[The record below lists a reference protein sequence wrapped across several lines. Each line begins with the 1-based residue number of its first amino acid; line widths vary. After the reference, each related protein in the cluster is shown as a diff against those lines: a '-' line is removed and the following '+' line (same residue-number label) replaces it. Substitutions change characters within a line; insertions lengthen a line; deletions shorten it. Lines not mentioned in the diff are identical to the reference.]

1 MAGYNF
7 DQIIDRRNSN
17 SLKWDVKESELP
29 MWVADMDFQ
38 TAPEIRQALARRV
51 EHGIFGYSIVPDEW
65 YLAYQNWWETRHHFS
80 IGKQWLM
87 FVTGVVPA
95 ISSAVRKLTTPGEN
109 VLIQTPVYN
118 IFFNSILN
126 NGRNVLES
134 PLKYRDGVYEI
145 DFEDLEEKLANPQ
158 TTMMILCN
166 PHNPVGKIWDRGT
179 LERIGALCR
188 KHHVIVLSDEVHCDL
203 TAPGKEYIPF
213 ASVSEDC
220 RENSITCLA
229 PTKAFNLA
237 GLQTAA
243 ILVPGEALRN
253 KMYRAINT
261 DEVAEPNAF
270 AVQAAVA
277 AFSEGG
283 AWLDALRT
291 YLEENRQFTKK
302 WLEERIP
309 KIRLVEAEATYLLW
323 LDCRELFGD
332 ASEFAAHLRETTGL
346 YVSEGAQYGKSGA
359 AFLRLNI
366 ACPRKTLEDGL
377 RRLET
382 SLVEAF
388 GPEPVEQF
396 LALKETGDVNGPM
409 ELLRNHRQSLLDEV
423 HIGEKRIDCLDYL
436 VYQMGK
442 ENAL

>member
-1 MAGYNF
+1 MAVYDF
-7 DQIIDRRNSN
+7 DQLIDRRSSN

-51 EHGIFGYSIVPDEW
+51 EHGIFGYSIIPDEW
-65 YLAYQNWWETRHHFS
+65 YLAYQNWWKRRHQFL
-80 IGKQWLM
+80 IEKQWLM

-109 VLIQTPVYN
+109 ILIQTPVYN

-145 DFEDLEEKLANPQ
+145 DFGDLEEKLADPQ

-166 PHNPVGKIWDRGT
+166 PHNPVGKIWDRET
-179 LERIGALCR
+179 LARIGALCR
-188 KHHVIVLSDEVHCDL
+188 KHHVIVLSDEIHCDL

-220 RENSITCLA
+220 RENSITCMA
-229 PTKAFNLA
+229 PTKTFNLA

-243 ILVPGEALRN
+243 IMVPGEVLRN

-277 AFSEGG
+277 ALSEGE
-283 AWLDALRT
+283 AWLDALRD
-291 YLEENRQFTKK
+291 YIEENRRFAKR
-302 WLEERIP
+302 WLEERVP
-309 KIRLVEAEATYLLW
+309 KIRLVDAEATYLLW
-323 LDCRELFGD
+323 LDCRALRGD
-332 ASEFAAHLRETTGL
+332 ASDFAAYLRKITGL
-346 YVSEGAQYGKSGA
+346 YVSEGAQYGKCGA
-359 AFLRLNI
+359 EFLRMNI

-377 RRLET
+377 KRLEEGA
-382 SLVEAF
+382 VIYEEW
-388 GPEPVEQF
+388 P
-396 LALKETGDVNGPM
+396 
-409 ELLRNHRQSLLDEV
+409 
-423 HIGEKRIDCLDYL
+423 
-436 VYQMGK
+436 QMRSF
-442 ENAL
+442 

>member
-1 MAGYNF
+1 MADYNF
-7 DQIIDRRNSN
+7 DNIIDRRSSN
-17 SLKWDVKESELP
+17 SLKWEVKKQELP

-38 TAPEIRQALARRV
+38 TAPEIRQALAARV

-65 YLAYQNWWETRHHFS
+65 YLAYQLWWEKRHHFHME
-80 IGKQWLM
+80 KQWLM

-95 ISSAVRKLTTPGEN
+95 ISSAVRKLTTPGEK

-118 IFFNSILN
+118 IFFNSIVN

-134 PLKYRDGVYEI
+134 PLRYRDGIYEI
-145 DFEDLEEKLANPQ
+145 DFWDLEEKLSDPQ

-166 PHNPVGKIWDRGT
+166 PHNPVGKIWDKET

-188 KHHVIVLSDEVHCDL
+188 KHHVIVLSDEIHCDL

-220 RENSITCLA
+220 RENSVTCIA

-237 GLQTAA
+237 GIQTAA
-243 ILVPGEALRN
+243 IVVPGEALRN

-283 AWLDALRT
+283 PWLDALRS
-291 YLEENRQFTKK
+291 YIEENRRFTKK

-309 KIRLVEAEATYLLW
+309 KIQLVDSEATYLLW
-323 LDCRELFGD
+323 LDCRELLGD
-332 ASEFAAHLRETTGL
+332 ASEIARHLRKTTGL
-346 YVSEGAQYGKSGA
+346 YLSDGAQYGKSGA
-359 AFLRLNI
+359 WFLRLNI

-377 RRLET
+377 KRLEAGAP
-382 SLVEAF
+382 LYEEWV
-388 GPEPVEQF
+388 
-396 LALKETGDVNGPM
+396 VN
-409 ELLRNHRQSLLDEV
+409 R
-423 HIGEKRIDCLDYL
+423 C
-436 VYQMGK
+436 
-442 ENAL
+442 